1 MGDEKKDSVQLT
13 FEEEQELFREIWRIW
28 KEYRVPDK
36 SNYYWES
43 VIREL
48 SKLNNGPF
56 AADMIQAIL
65 NELERRENVGKS
77 KS

>member
-1 MGDEKKDSVQLT
+1 MGDEKENSVQLT

-43 VIREL
+43 VLKEFSALNKSEFASDLIQSCISEL
-48 SKLNNGPF
+48 G
-56 AADMIQAIL
+56 
-65 NELERRENVGKS
+65 RREKCIS
-77 KS
+77 WK

>member
-1 MGDEKKDSVQLT
+1 MADY
-13 FEEEQELFREIWRIW
+13 ELFCGLWKIV
-28 KEYRVPDK
+28 KEYGVPDK

-48 SKLNNGPF
+48 SKLNDGPF

-65 NELERRENVGKS
+65 NELERRDMKCGK
-77 KS
+77 K